1 MGAQVRA
8 LTTRSIYGANQMVLS
23 LLSASGTKRRFGNVR
38 VLHRCFGELP
48 ILHEGLRSATVMADG
63 ELIYPTP

>member
-1 MGAQVRA
+1 
-8 LTTRSIYGANQMVLS
+8 MVLS
-23 LLSASGTKRRFGNVR
+23 LLSASGMKRRFGNVR
-38 VLHRCFGELP
+38 VLHRCFGKLP